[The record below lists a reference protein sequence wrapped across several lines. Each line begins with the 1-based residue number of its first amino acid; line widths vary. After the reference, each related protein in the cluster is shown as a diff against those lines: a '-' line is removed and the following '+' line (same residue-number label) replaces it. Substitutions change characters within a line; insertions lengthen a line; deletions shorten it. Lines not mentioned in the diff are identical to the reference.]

1 MFYSCSIYT
10 ILFPVVKFKHPP
22 FRRPLS
28 FRWQGNPCA
37 WANKFM
43 PLVLQKISTRQLAGS
58 ISCKKLARPRTLTF
72 LRHQNNNDRHDG
84 KTHNF
89 K

>member
-1 MFYSCSIYT
+1 MGEQVQASGFAENT
-10 ILFPVVKFKHPP
+10 
-22 FRRPLS
+22 
-28 FRWQGNPCA
+28 
-37 WANKFM
+37 
-43 PLVLQKISTRQLAGS
+43 TRQLAGS
-58 ISCKKLARPRTLTF
+58 ISHKKLARPRTLTF